1 MSEYIYRDGEMLRC
15 GYTTGSCAAAAA
27 KAASEML
34 MSGEMV
40 SEAVL
45 VTPGGAVLTLEI
57 LDVNR
62 TGDYVS
68 CAVRKDGGD
77 DPDVTNGLLIYSS
90 VRKIPN
96 GVDILGGKGVGRVTK
111 AGLDRPVGE
120 AAINSVPRK
129 MIAEAVSDIARKY
142 GYEGGFE
149 VTVSVPCGEDIAAKT
164 FNPRLGIVGGISILG
179 TTGIVEPMSNSAVI
193 GTIRAEEKMRRAEG
207 KKSLLL
213 TVGNYSKSFLA
224 EEMPIMLDKSVMCSN
239 FIGDGIDIAMELGF
253 ERLLIIGHIGKLC
266 KLGAGIMNTHSSMA
280 DGRMEVLVTC
290 GVSAGASIDVL
301 KMLPDCAT
309 VDAALELLDNVGM
322 REKTAAVLMERI
334 EYYLIA
340 KAKGVMD
347 IGAVTFS
354 YKYGIIGKTSS
365 ADDIIGR
372 ITEEYK

>member
-34 MSGEMV
+34 LSGELV

-57 LDVNR
+57 LDVKR

-90 VRKIPN
+90 VRKILN
-96 GVDILGGKGVGRVTK
+96 GVDILGGKGVGKVTK
-111 AGLDRPVGE
+111 AGLDQPVGE

-253 ERLLIIGHIGKLC
+253 ERVLIIGHIGKLV

-334 EYYLIA
+334 EYYLKA

>member
-27 KAASEML
+27 KAAAEML

-57 LDVNR
+57 LDVKR

-96 GVDILGGKGVGRVTK
+96 GVDILGGKGVGKVTK

-129 MIAEAVSDIARKY
+129 MIAEAVSDIARKH
-142 GYEGGFE
+142 GYTGGFE

-213 TVGNYSKSFLA
+213 TVGHYSKSFLA

-253 ERLLIIGHIGKLC
+253 ERLLIIGHIGKLV

-290 GVSAGASIDVL
+290 GVSAGVSIDVL

-334 EYYLIA
+334 EYYLKA

-365 ADDIIGR
+365 AEDIIGE

>member
-27 KAASEML
+27 KAAEML
-34 MSGEMV
+34 LSGELV

-57 LDVNR
+57 LDVKR

-111 AGLDRPVGE
+111 AGLDQPVGE

-129 MIAEAVSDIARKY
+129 MIAEAVSDIARKH

-179 TTGIVEPMSNSAVI
+179 TTGIVEPMSNSAVL

-290 GVSAGASIDVL
+290 GVSAGVRIDVL

-334 EYYLIA
+334 EYYLKA

-365 ADDIIGR
+365 AEDIIGE

>member
-1 MSEYIYRDGEMLRC
+1 MSEYIYRDGERLRC

-27 KAASEML
+27 KAAAQML
-34 MSGEMV
+34 LSGEIV

-45 VTPGGAVLTLEI
+45 TTPVGTVLTLEI
-57 LDVNR
+57 LDIKR
-62 TGDYVS
+62 TGSCVS

-77 DPDVTNGLLIYSS
+77 DPDVTSGLLVYSA
-90 VRKIPN
+90 VRKIQS
-96 GVDILGGKGVGRVTK
+96 GIDILGGEGVGRVTK
-111 AGLDRPVGE
+111 AGLDQPVGE

-129 MIAEAVSDIARKY
+129 MITAAVGDIARKY

-149 VTVSVPCGEDIAAKT
+149 VTVSVPRGEDIAAKT
-164 FNPRLGIVGGISILG
+164 FNPRLGIEGGISILG

-193 GTIRAEEKMRRAEG
+193 GTIRAEENIRRAEG
-207 KKSLLL
+207 RKSLLL

-224 EEMPIMLDKSVMCSN
+224 EEMPHMPDKSVMCSN

-253 ERLLIIGHIGKLC
+253 ERLLLIGHIGKLC
-266 KLGAGIMNTHSSMA
+266 KLGAGIMNTHSSQA

-290 GVSAGASIDVL
+290 GVIAGVSLDVL

-309 VDAALELLDNVGM
+309 VDAALELLDNIGM

-334 EYYLIA
+334 EYYL
-340 KAKGVMD
+340 KARTKGIMD

-354 YKYGIIGKTSS
+354 YKYGVIGKTSS
-365 ADDIIGR
+365 ADGLISKL
-372 ITEEYK
+372 TEEYK

>member
-27 KAASEML
+27 KAAAQML
-34 MSGEMV
+34 LSGEIV

-45 VTPGGAVLTLEI
+45 TTPGGTVLTLEI
-57 LDVNR
+57 LDVKR

-77 DPDVTNGLLIYSS
+77 DPDVTNGLLVYSS
-90 VRKIPN
+90 VRKAAQ
-96 GVDILGGKGVGRVTK
+96 GVRILGGKGVGRVTK
-111 AGLDRPVGE
+111 AGLDQPVGE

-129 MIAEAVSDIARKY
+129 MISEAVSDIARKQ

-149 VTVSVPCGEDIAAKT
+149 VTVSVPGGEAIAAKT

-179 TTGIVEPMSNSAVI
+179 TTGIVEPMSNSAVT

-207 KKSLLL
+207 KKSLLM

-224 EEMPIMLDKSVMCSN
+224 EVMPDMLDNSVMCSN

-253 ERLLIIGHIGKLC
+253 ERLLLIGHIGKLV
-266 KLGAGIMNTHSSMA
+266 KLGAGIMNTHSSQA

-290 GVSAGASIDVL
+290 GVSAGVSIDVL

-334 EYYLIA
+334 EYYLKA

-354 YKYGIIGKTSS
+354 YKYGIIGKTAS

>member
-1 MSEYIYRDGEMLRC
+1 MNEYIYRDGERLRC

-27 KAASEML
+27 KAAAQML
-34 MSGEMV
+34 LSGEIV
-40 SEAVL
+40 SEAAL
-45 VTPGGAVLTLEI
+45 TTPGGVVLTLEI
-57 LDVNR
+57 LDIKR
-62 TGDYVS
+62 TGEYVS

-77 DPDVTNGLLIYSS
+77 DPDVTNGLLVYSS

-96 GVDILGGKGVGRVTK
+96 GVDILGGKGVGKVTK

-129 MIAEAVSDIARKY
+129 MITAAVGDIARKY

-149 VTVSVPCGEDIAAKT
+149 VTVSVPRGEDIAAKT
-164 FNPRLGIVGGISILG
+164 FNPRLGIEGGISILG
-179 TTGIVEPMSNSAVI
+179 TTGLVEPMSSSAVI
-193 GTIRAEEKMRRAEG
+193 GTIRAEEKIRRAEG
-207 KKSLLL
+207 RKSLLM
-213 TVGNYSKSFLA
+213 TIGNYSKSFLA
-224 EEMPIMLDKSVMCSN
+224 EIMPHMLDRSVMCSN

-280 DGRMEVLVTC
+280 DGRMEVMVTC
-290 GVSAGASIDVL
+290 GVSAGVSIDVL
-301 KMLPDCAT
+301 KKLPDCAT

-322 REKTAAVLMERI
+322 REKTAAVLMDRI
-334 EYYLIA
+334 EYYLKA
-340 KAKGVMD
+340 KAKGAMD

-365 ADDIIGR
+365 ADEIIAR
-372 ITEEYK
+372 LTEEYK